1 MVRYPN
7 AAGGLKLIFWG
18 QIVTIIGGLL
28 SAIPFISFVGRIS
41 SIIGLFMNLVGIY
54 FAKRDTLSGYNEAFV
69 LTVINAAA
77 NLIVM
82 FLDSTG
88 TLCKLLSLA
97 SCIIGLLI
105 IYYICNTTGKLLRN
119 VDDYNTADLGDKVW
133 NLTKICII
141 VTIVCSLFVII
152 PLIGMLAVLG
162 LMAAVIVA
170 LIANIMYLVFLFK
183 SGTRLSMASLND
195 NFSNEYVNPY
205 EQYNNNPYNRY

>member
-18 QIVTIIGGLL
+18 QIVTILGGIL
-28 SAIPFISFVGRIS
+28 SAISLISVVGRIL
-41 SIIGLFMNLVGIY
+41 SIIGLFMNLVGLY
-54 FAKRDTLSGYNEAFV
+54 YAKRDTLSGYNEAFV

-77 NLIVM
+77 NLIVI

-88 TLCKLLSLA
+88 KFCQLLSLA
-97 SCIIGLLI
+97 SSIIGLLI

-119 VDDYNTADLGDKVW
+119 VNDYNTADLGDKVW

-141 VTIVCSLFVII
+141 VTIVCCLLVII
-152 PLIGMLAVLG
+152 PLIGILAVIG
-162 LMAAVIVA
+162 LIGAIIVA
-170 LIANIMYLVFLFK
+170 LIVNIMYLVFLFK

-195 NFSNEYVNPY
+195 NFSNEYVNAY
-205 EQYNNNPYNRY
+205 DQHNNNPYNRY